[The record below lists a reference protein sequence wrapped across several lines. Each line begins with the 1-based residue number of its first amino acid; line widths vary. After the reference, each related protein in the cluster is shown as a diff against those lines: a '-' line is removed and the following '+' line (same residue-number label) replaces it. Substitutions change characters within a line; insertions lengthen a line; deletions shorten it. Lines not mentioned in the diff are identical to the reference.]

1 MIATA
6 PLTGARLDR
15 AYSPSHLVPSLRHY
29 LDEYAAL
36 SARARRASGV
46 RTGLRYGPGSAEKLD
61 FWPARQA
68 PAPVQIFVHGGNW
81 QELTER
87 SSAFAALA
95 FRRAGAAF
103 AAVGYGLAPAT
114 PLDEIVAAV
123 RRCVRWIHENADDL
137 GVDPRR
143 IHLSGTSAGAHLAA
157 MALVPAGP
165 DEPAAVGLLAGA
177 TLLSGIYDLEPV
189 SRSYVNEALR
199 LDTDAVRRNSPP
211 DLLPDELPPV
221 VLARGG
227 VETEEY
233 VRQHDLMAEALRRRG
248 ALAANV
254 VEAHRNHFDLPYDLA
269 DRATPL
275 GRAVLAQMRLPDGR
289 DDRTDPSAEVT
300 A

>member
-1 MIATA
+1 MTA
-6 PLTGARLDR
+6 PTPLTGARLDR

-29 LDEYAAL
+29 LDEYAAR
-36 SARARRASGV
+36 SAEARRAPGV
-46 RTGLRYGPGSAEKLD
+46 RTGLRYGPGSAERLD
-61 FWPARQA
+61 FWPARHG

-81 QELTER
+81 QALTER
-87 SSAFAALA
+87 SSAFAAPD

-114 PLDEIVAAV
+114 ELDEIVASV
-123 RRCVRWIHENADDL
+123 RRCVRWIHGHAADL

-143 IHLSGTSAGAHLAA
+143 LHLSGTSAGAHLAA

-165 DEPAAVGLLAGA
+165 REPAAGRLLAGA
-177 TLLSGIYDLEPV
+177 ALLSGIYDLEPV

-199 LDTDAVRRNSPP
+199 LDGDAVRRNSPP
-211 DLLPDELPPV
+211 ELLPDELPPV

-227 VETEEY
+227 VETQEY
-233 VRQHDLMAEALRRRG
+233 ARQHDLMADALRRRG
-248 ALAANV
+248 ALAGNV

-269 DRATPL
+269 DPSTPL
-275 GRAVLAQMRLPDGR
+275 GRAVLAQMGLPGHRADP
-289 DDRTDPSAEVT
+289 DDRSAEAT

>member
-1 MIATA
+1 MTA
-6 PLTGARLDR
+6 RTPLTGARLDR

-29 LDEYAAL
+29 LDEYADR
-36 SARARRASGV
+36 SAEARRAPGV
-46 RTGLRYGPGSAEKLD
+46 RTGLRYGPGPAEKLD
-61 FWPARQA
+61 FWPAARPG

-87 SSAFAALA
+87 SSAFAALS

-123 RRCVRWIHENADDL
+123 RRCVRWIHGHAAAL
-137 GVDPRR
+137 GVDPERL
-143 IHLSGTSAGAHLAA
+143 HLSGTSAGAHLAA

-165 DEPAAVGLLAGA
+165 DRPVPLAGV

-199 LDTDAVRRNSPP
+199 LDADAVRRNSPP
-211 DLLPDELPPV
+211 ALLPGGLPPV

-233 VRQHDLMAEALRRRG
+233 VRQHDLMADALRRRG
-248 ALAANV
+248 ALAAEL
-254 VEAHRNHFDLPYDLA
+254 VEEHRNHFDLPYDLA
-269 DRATPL
+269 DPATPL
-275 GRAVLAQMRLPDGR
+275 GRAVLAQMGLPGGR
-289 DDRTDPSAEVT
+289 GGHDDRPAEAT

>member
-1 MIATA
+1 MTA
-6 PLTGARLDR
+6 PAHLTGARLDR

-36 SARARRASGV
+36 SARARRAPGV
-46 RTGLRYGPGSAEKLD
+46 RTGLRYGPGTAEKLD
-61 FWPARQA
+61 FWPARPA

-114 PLDEIVAAV
+114 PLDEIVAGV

-165 DEPAAVGLLAGA
+165 GEPAAAGLLAGA

-199 LDTDAVRRNSPP
+199 LDADAVRRNSPP
-211 DLLPDELPPV
+211 ELLPDELPPV

-289 DDRTDPSAEVT
+289 DDRDNPSAEVT

>member
-1 MIATA
+1 MTA
-6 PLTGARLDR
+6 PSHLTGARLDR

-36 SARARRASGV
+36 SARARRAPGV

-61 FWPARQA
+61 FWPAGPA
-68 PAPVQIFVHGGNW
+68 PAPVHVFVHGGNW

-103 AAVGYGLAPAT
+103 AAVGYGLAPVT
-114 PLDEIVAAV
+114 PLDEIVAGV

-165 DEPAAVGLLAGA
+165 GEPVAAELLAGV

-199 LDTDAVRRNSPP
+199 LDADAVRRSSPP
-211 DLLPDELPPV
+211 ELLPDELPPV

-233 VRQHDLMAEALRRRG
+233 VRQHDLMAQALRGRG
-248 ALAANV
+248 ALAADV

-269 DRATPL
+269 DPATPL
-275 GRAVLAQMRLPDGR
+275 GRAVLAQLRLPDDR
-289 DDRTDPSAEVT
+289 DDRDDPSAEVT

>member
-1 MIATA
+1 MTA
-6 PLTGARLDR
+6 RTPLTGARLDR
-15 AYSPSHLVPSLRHY
+15 AYAPSHLVPSLRHY
-29 LDEYAAL
+29 LDDYAAR
-36 SARARRASGV
+36 SAEARRAPGV

-61 FWPARQA
+61 FWPGRPG

-123 RRCVRWIHENADDL
+123 RRCVRWIHEHAAGL

-143 IHLSGTSAGAHLAA
+143 LHLSGTSAGAHLAA

-165 DEPAAVGLLAGA
+165 REPDAAGLLAGV

-199 LDTDAVRRNSPP
+199 LDADAVRRNSPP
-211 DLLPDELPPV
+211 DLLPDGLPPV

-227 VETEEY
+227 VETQEY

-248 ALAANV
+248 ALADNV

-269 DRATPL
+269 DPATSL

-289 DDRTDPSAEVT
+289 GDRDDRSAEVT
-300 A
+300 T